1 MLSAGQ
7 PYLTG
12 LPPDTTNRDLEER
25 KKLEL
30 KLKMEKDQ
38 PWELPEWVREVT
50 GWDIKVPIIPE
61 LSWAFFQSVV
71 STAGWRYRVHMS
83 RYISPRKLEE
93 REKRKKRAA
102 TKSKKLDNKQKA
114 EKIKKETKV
123 ELTSEEDKAVPVVSW
138 KFLGWLD
145 GLGRFY
151 NVVHLKRGNLNG
163 QTSSLMR
170 VNSHRKITRWAHG

>member
-50 GWDIKVPIIPE
+50 GLDIKVSIIPE
-61 LSWAFFQSVV
+61 LSWAFFK
-71 STAGWRYRVHMS
+71 ARWRYRVHVKH
-83 RYISPRKLEE
+83 YISPRKLEE

-138 KFLGWLD
+138 KVLGRSVV
-145 GLGRFY
+145 LGRFLL
-151 NVVHLKRGNLNG
+151 V
-163 QTSSLMR
+163 SLF
-170 VNSHRKITRWAHG
+170 V